1 MQEYNA
7 PIEDILFVIE
17 NLSSDIKSTNEEYSD
32 PDLLKQIFEEA
43 GKFSSNVLAPLN
55 PIGDK
60 EGISLENGL
69 VRMPPGFIDA
79 FNQYIQGGWAS
90 VAGSK
95 KYGGQEM
102 PWNIVGALNEIW
114 HAANMS
120 FSLNMLLTQGAIEVI
135 EAYGT
140 EEQKQKYLPKM
151 ISGEWSGTMNLT
163 EPQAGSDLALL
174 KSKAIPE
181 NDNYKLYGNKIYI
194 THGDQDMS
202 ENIIHLVLARLP
214 DAPQGSKGIS
224 LFISPKN
231 IIGNNGDLSQKND
244 IRVVSIEHKLG
255 TLASP
260 TCVLAYGDNDGA
272 KAELIGQKHGGLKAM
287 FTMMNNARLNV
298 GIQGVSIA
306 ERAYQQAFNFSL
318 TRLQGNSIDN
328 SSEGTVPII
337 DHPDVQRM
345 LMDMKSRIEAMR
357 ALSLYTANE
366 LELTK
371 NAKSEKEKQHAQ
383 ENLDLLTPIVKSWCT
398 DQGVLI
404 ASTGVQVHG
413 GMGFIEETGAAQHY
427 RDARILPI
435 YEGTNGIQALDLLR
449 RKLTMD
455 NGNVFKRFLN
465 EMKIDANNCLSLE
478 EKQLTDIGEKVL
490 NAISILEETS
500 DTLLNMWKNN
510 KRQAAS
516 GATPFIDMCG
526 YIFGG
531 WMMAK
536 SAHKASCLIKNDEKN
551 KFLHAKIDTAAFY
564 SNTVLESSL
573 SLKNV
578 VINAHKNVD
587 SILKNN
593 HKN

>member
-7 PIEDILFVIE
+7 PIEDILFVINNLTSTIE
-17 NLSSDIKSTNEEYSD
+17 NNNEEYSD
-32 PDLLKQIFEEA
+32 VELIKQIFEEA
-43 GKFSSNVLAPLN
+43 GKFATNILAPLN
-55 PIGDK
+55 SLGDK

-69 VRMPPGFIDA
+69 VRMPNGFVDA
-79 FNQYIQGGWAS
+79 YNQYIKGGWAS

-95 KYGGQEM
+95 EYGGQEM
-102 PWNIVGALNEIW
+102 PWKIVGGLNEVW

-140 EEQKQKYLPKM
+140 KEQKQKYLPKM

-163 EPQAGSDLALL
+163 EPQAGSDLSLL
-174 KSKAIPE
+174 KTKAIPHNE
-181 NDNYKLYGNKIYI
+181 FYKIYGNKIYI
-194 THGDQDMS
+194 THGDQDMT

-214 DAPQGSKGIS
+214 DAPEGSKGIS

-231 IIGNNGDLSQKND
+231 MISKDGKILEKND
-244 IRVVSIEHKLG
+244 VRVVSIEHKLG
-255 TLASP
+255 TIASP
-260 TCVLAYGDNDGA
+260 TCVLAFGDNEGSIS
-272 KAELIGQKHGGLKAM
+272 ELIAHENGGLKAM

-306 ERAYQQAFNFSL
+306 ERAYQQALNFSL

-328 SSEGTVPII
+328 TTEGTVAII

-345 LMDMKSRIEAMR
+345 LMDMKSRTEAMR
-357 ALSLYTANE
+357 ALSLYTASE
-366 LELTK
+366 LDLTK
-371 NAKSEKEKQHAQ
+371 RASSEKIKKKAQ
-383 ENLDLLTPIVKSWCT
+383 ENLDILTPIVKAWCT

-404 ASTGVQVHG
+404 ASTGIQVHG
-413 GMGFIEETGAAQHY
+413 GMGFIEETGAAQYY

-455 NGNVFKRFLN
+455 DGNVFKRFLN
-465 EMKIDANNCLSLE
+465 EMKNDAEICIAIKDGELPY
-478 EKQLTDIGEKVL
+478 IGNKVIK
-490 NAISILEETS
+490 AINILEETA
-500 DTLLNMWKNN
+500 DELLSMWKHN

-526 YIFGG
+526 SIFGG

-536 SAHKASCLIKNDEKN
+536 SALKASQLLKNNKKD
-551 KFLHAKIDTAAFY
+551 KFLISKISTSSFY
-564 SNTVLESSL
+564 IDTVLESAL

-587 SILKNN
+587 SILFNIEN
-593 HKN
+593 

>member
-244 IRVVSIEHKLG
+244 IRVVSVEHKLG

-551 KFLHAKIDTAAFY
+551 KFLHTKIDTAAFY

>member
-7 PIEDILFVIE
+7 PIKDILFVLNNVNSE
-17 NLSSDIKSTNEEYSD
+17 VQNKNDEYSD
-32 PDLLKQIFEEA
+32 PDLMKQIFEEA
-43 GKFSSNVLAPLN
+43 GKFASNVLAPLN
-55 PIGDK
+55 SIGDK
-60 EGISLENGL
+60 KGITLENGL
-69 VRMPPGFIDA
+69 VRMPAGFKDA
-79 FNQYIQGGWAS
+79 YKQYIEGGWSS

-95 KYGGQEM
+95 EYGGQEM
-102 PWNIVGALNEIW
+102 PWNIVGGLNEIW

-174 KSKAIPE
+174 KSKAVP
-181 NDNYKLYGNKIYI
+181 NDDNYKLYGNKIYI
-194 THGDQDMS
+194 THGDQDMN

-214 DAPQGSKGIS
+214 DAPEGSKGIS

-231 IIGNNGDLSQKND
+231 IVNTEGKTLEKND
-244 IRVVSIEHKLG
+244 VRVVSIEHKLG
-255 TLASP
+255 TNASP
-260 TCVLAYGDNDGA
+260 TCVLAYGDNEGA
-272 KAELIGQKHGGLKAM
+272 EAELIGEKHGGLKAM

-298 GIQGVSIA
+298 GVQGVSIA
-306 ERAYQQAFNFSL
+306 ERAFQQAYNFSQS
-318 TRLQGNSIDN
+318 RQQGNSIDG
-328 SSEGTVPII
+328 SRDGTVAII

-357 ALSLYTANE
+357 ALSLFTANE
-366 LELTK
+366 LDLSK
-371 NAKSEKEKQHAQ
+371 NALSSEDKIRAQ
-383 ENLDLLTPIVKSWCT
+383 ENLDLLTPIVKAWCT

-449 RKLTMD
+449 RKLSLD
-455 NGNVFKRFLN
+455 NGNVFKRFLSDMRKDAK
-465 EMKIDANNCLSLE
+465 ECIETKEDKIVEIGKKVIFAIDLLE
-478 EKQLTDIGEKVL
+478 K
-490 NAISILEETS
+490 TS
-500 DTLLNMWKNN
+500 DELLNMWKNS
-510 KRQAAS
+510 KRDAAS
-516 GATPFIDMCG
+516 GATPFLDMCG
-526 YIFGG
+526 NIFGA
-531 WMMAK
+531 WIMAK
-536 SAHKASCLIKNDEKN
+536 SAIKAYNLLKNNEED
-551 KFLHAKIDTAAFY
+551 KFLNDKIETSYFY
-564 SNTVLESSL
+564 VNTILEMSL

-578 VINAHKNVD
+578 VINTHKNLD
-587 SILKNN
+587 SIFNMQD
-593 HKN
+593 

>member
-244 IRVVSIEHKLG
+244 IRVVSVEHKLG

>member
-328 SSEGTVPII
+328 SSEGAVPII

>member
-7 PIEDILFVIE
+7 PIEDILFVLNNVTSE
-17 NLSSDIKSTNEEYSD
+17 VQNKNDEYSD
-32 PDLLKQIFEEA
+32 PDLMKQIFEEA
-43 GKFSSNVLAPLN
+43 GKFASNVLAPLN
-55 PIGDK
+55 SIGDK
-60 EGISLENGL
+60 KGITLENGL
-69 VRMPPGFIDA
+69 VRMPAGFKDA
-79 FNQYIQGGWAS
+79 YKQYIEGGWSS

-102 PWNIVGALNEIW
+102 PWNIVGGLNEIW

-174 KSKAIPE
+174 KSKAVP
-181 NDNYKLYGNKIYI
+181 NDDNYKLYGNKIYI
-194 THGDQDMS
+194 THGDQDMN

-214 DAPQGSKGIS
+214 DAPEGSKGIS

-231 IIGNNGDLSQKND
+231 MVNKEGKTLEKND
-244 IRVVSIEHKLG
+244 VRVVSIEHKLG
-255 TLASP
+255 TNASP
-260 TCVLAYGDNDGA
+260 TCVLAYGDNEGA
-272 KAELIGQKHGGLKAM
+272 DAELIGEKHGGLKAM

-298 GIQGVSIA
+298 GVQGVSIA
-306 ERAYQQAFNFSL
+306 ERAFQQAYNFSQS
-318 TRLQGNSIDN
+318 RQQGNSIDGTRD
-328 SSEGTVPII
+328 GTVAII

-357 ALSLYTANE
+357 ALSLFTANE
-366 LELTK
+366 LDLSK
-371 NAKSEKEKQHAQ
+371 NALSSEDKIIAQ
-383 ENLDLLTPIVKSWCT
+383 ENLDLLTPIVKAWCT

-449 RKLTMD
+449 RKLSLD
-455 NGNVFKRFLN
+455 NGNVFKRFLSDMRKDAKECIETKEDKLVEIGN
-465 EMKIDANNCLSLE
+465 KVIFSIDLLE
-478 EKQLTDIGEKVL
+478 
-490 NAISILEETS
+490 NTS
-500 DTLLNMWKNN
+500 DELLNMWKNS
-510 KRQAAS
+510 KRNAAS
-516 GATPFIDMCG
+516 GATPFLDMCG
-526 YIFGG
+526 NIFGG
-531 WMMAK
+531 WIMAR
-536 SAHKASCLIKNDEKN
+536 SAIKAYIILKNNEED
-551 KFLHAKIDTAAFY
+551 KFLNDKIETSYFY
-564 SNTVLESSL
+564 VNTILEMSL

-578 VINAHKNVD
+578 VINTHKNLD
-587 SILKNN
+587 SIFNMQD
-593 HKN
+593 

>member
-231 IIGNNGDLSQKND
+231 IIDNNGDLSQKND
-244 IRVVSIEHKLG
+244 IRVVSVEHKLG

>member
-17 NLSSDIKSTNEEYSD
+17 NLSSDIKNTNEEYSD

-244 IRVVSIEHKLG
+244 IRVVSVEHKLG

-564 SNTVLESSL
+564 TNTVLESSL

>member
-7 PIEDILFVIE
+7 PVEDILFVIE

-214 DAPQGSKGIS
+214 DAPQGSEGIS

-244 IRVVSIEHKLG
+244 IRVVSVEHKLG

-478 EKQLTDIGEKVL
+478 EKQLTDIGGKVL

>member
-7 PIEDILFVIE
+7 PVEDILFVIE

-244 IRVVSIEHKLG
+244 IRVVSVEHKLG

-593 HKN
+593 NKN

>member
-7 PIEDILFVIE
+7 PIEDILFVL
-17 NLSSDIKSTNEEYSD
+17 NNIKSNAKSSNEEYSD
-32 PDLLKQIFEEA
+32 PELLKQIFEES
-43 GKFSSNVLAPLN
+43 GKFASNVLAPLN
-55 PIGDK
+55 SIGDQK
-60 EGISLENGL
+60 GVLLENGI
-69 VRMPPGFIDA
+69 VRMPEGFCDA
-79 FNQYIQGGWAS
+79 FNQYVEGGWAS

-95 KYGGQEM
+95 EYGGQAM
-102 PWNIVGALNEIW
+102 PWNIVGGLNEIW

-140 EEQKQKYLPKM
+140 PHQKQKYLPKM

-174 KSKAIPE
+174 KSKAIPD
-181 NDNYKLYGNKIYI
+181 NDLYKIFGNKIYI

-214 DAPQGSKGIS
+214 DAPEGSKGIS
-224 LFISPKN
+224 LFISPKKL
-231 IIGNNGDLSQKND
+231 ISDNGVLDQRND
-244 IRVVSIEHKLG
+244 IKVVSVEHKLG
-255 TLASP
+255 TMASP
-260 TCVLAYGDNDGA
+260 TCVLAYGDEQGA
-272 KAELIGQKHGGLKAM
+272 NGELLGTKHGGLKAM

-306 ERAYQQAFNFSL
+306 ERAYQQALNFSL
-318 TRLQGNSIDN
+318 SRLQGNSIDN
-328 SSEGTVPII
+328 SSSGTVPII

-345 LMDMKSRIEAMR
+345 LMDMKSKTQAMR

-366 LELTK
+366 LELS
-371 NAKSEKEKQHAQ
+371 KSASTDKEKNIAQ

-455 NGNVFKRFLN
+455 NGNIFNRFLN
-465 EMKIDANNCLSLE
+465 EMKHDAQKCMSVKGNVIPE
-478 EKQLTDIGEKVL
+478 IGKKVMHAA
-490 NAISILEETS
+490 NTLEETANS
-500 DTLLNMWKNN
+500 LLNMWKNN
-510 KRQAAS
+510 KRQAAA
-516 GATPFIDMCG
+516 GASPFTDMCG
-526 YIFGG
+526 NVFGG
-531 WMMAK
+531 WMMAR
-536 SAHKASCLIKNDEKN
+536 SALITSHLLVSDENND
-551 KFLHAKIDTAAFY
+551 FLTSKIDTASFY
-564 SNTVLESSL
+564 TNTILEASL

-578 VINAHKNVD
+578 VQNAYKNVD
-587 SILKNN
+587 SIKKYNLQN
-593 HKN
+593 

>member
-17 NLSSDIKSTNEEYSD
+17 NLNSDIKSTNEEYSD

-244 IRVVSIEHKLG
+244 IRVVSVEHKLG

-478 EKQLTDIGEKVL
+478 EKQLTDIGKKVL

>member
-7 PIEDILFVIE
+7 PVEDILFVIE

-244 IRVVSIEHKLG
+244 IRVVSVEHKLG

-465 EMKIDANNCLSLE
+465 AMKVDANNCLSLE

-536 SAHKASCLIKNDEKN
+536 SAHKASCLIKNDDKN

>member
-7 PIEDILFVIE
+7 PIEDILFVIN
-17 NLSSDIKSTNEEYSD
+17 NLKSDIKNSNDEYSD
-32 PDLLKQIFEEA
+32 PELLKQIFEEA
-43 GKFSSNVLAPLN
+43 GKFSTNVLAPLN
-55 PIGDK
+55 SIGDK
-60 EGISLENGL
+60 KGISLENGL
-69 VRMPPGFIDA
+69 VRMPKGFVDA

-90 VAGSK
+90 VAGPK
-95 KYGGQEM
+95 EYGGQSM
-102 PWNIVGALNEIW
+102 PWNIVGGLNEIW

-135 EAYGT
+135 ETYGT
-140 EEQKQKYLPKM
+140 KEQKQKYLPKM

-174 KSKAIPE
+174 KSKAIQE
-181 NDNYKLYGNKIYI
+181 NGLYKIYGNKIYI

-214 DAPQGSKGIS
+214 DAPEGSKGIS
-224 LFISPKN
+224 LFISPKTL
-231 IIGNNGDLSQKND
+231 ISENGELKEKND
-244 IRVVSIEHKLG
+244 IRVVSVEHKLG

-260 TCVLAYGDNDGA
+260 TCVLAYGDNEGA
-272 KAELIGQKHGGLKAM
+272 KAELIGQKNGGLKAM

-306 ERAYQQAFNFSL
+306 ERAYQQALNFSL
-318 TRLQGNSIDN
+318 SRLQGNSIDN

-357 ALSLYTANE
+357 ALSLFTANE

-371 NAKSEKEKQHAQ
+371 NASSNKNKQKAQ

-404 ASTGVQVHG
+404 ASTGLQVHG

-465 EMKIDANNCLSLE
+465 EMKDDA
-478 EKQLTDIGEKVL
+478 EKCL
-490 NAISILEETS
+490 NAQDQKLLEIGKKVINALNILDETAS
-500 DTLLNMWKNN
+500 ELLNMWKNN
-510 KRQAAS
+510 KRHAAS

-526 YIFGG
+526 SIFGG
-531 WMMAK
+531 WIMSK
-536 SAHKASCLIKNDEKN
+536 SALTASNLLFKDNNN
-551 KFLHAKIDTAAFY
+551 KFLNAKINTASFY
-564 SNTVLESSL
+564 TNTVLESSL

-587 SILKNN
+587 SILINNLKN
-593 HKN
+593 

>member
-7 PIEDILFVIE
+7 PIEDILIVIE
-17 NLSSDIKSTNEEYSD
+17 NLSSDIKSTNEEYLD

-244 IRVVSIEHKLG
+244 IRVISVEHKLG

-478 EKQLTDIGEKVL
+478 EKQLTDIGGKVL

>member
-7 PIEDILFVIE
+7 PIEDILFVLNNVNSE
-17 NLSSDIKSTNEEYSD
+17 VQNKNDEYSD
-32 PDLLKQIFEEA
+32 PDLMKQIFEEA
-43 GKFSSNVLAPLN
+43 GKFASNVLAPLN
-55 PIGDK
+55 SIGDK
-60 EGISLENGL
+60 KGITLENGL
-69 VRMPPGFIDA
+69 VRMPQGFKEA
-79 FNQYIQGGWAS
+79 YKQYIEGGWSS

-95 KYGGQEM
+95 EYGGQEM
-102 PWNIVGALNEIW
+102 PWNIVGGLNEIW

-174 KSKAIPE
+174 KSKAVPY

-194 THGDQDMS
+194 THGDQDMN
-202 ENIIHLVLARLP
+202 ENIVHLVLARLP
-214 DAPQGSKGIS
+214 DAPDGSKGIS

-231 IIGNNGDLSQKND
+231 IVNKEGKTIEKND
-244 IRVVSIEHKLG
+244 VRVVSIEHKLG
-255 TLASP
+255 TNASP
-260 TCVLAYGDNDGA
+260 TCVLAYGDNEGA
-272 KAELIGQKHGGLKAM
+272 NAELIGEKHGGLKAM

-306 ERAYQQAFNFSL
+306 ERSFQQAFNFSL
-318 TRLQGNSIDN
+318 SRQQGNSIDG
-328 SSEGTVPII
+328 STEGTVAII

-357 ALSLYTANE
+357 ALSLFTANE
-366 LELTK
+366 LDLSK
-371 NAKSEKEKQHAQ
+371 NALSKEDKIIAQ
-383 ENLDLLTPIVKSWCT
+383 ENLDLLTPIVKAWCT

-449 RKLTMD
+449 RKLTLD
-455 NGNVFKRFLN
+455 NGNIFKRFLN
-465 EMKIDANNCLSLE
+465 DMRKDAKKCIETEE
-478 EKQLTDIGEKVL
+478 EKLLEIGEKIIF
-490 NAISILEETS
+490 AIDLLENTS
-500 DTLLNMWKNN
+500 DELLKIWKNS
-510 KRQAAS
+510 KRKAAS
-516 GATPFIDMCG
+516 GATPFLDMCG
-526 YIFGG
+526 NIFGG
-531 WMMAK
+531 WIMAK
-536 SAHKASCLIKNDEKN
+536 SAIKAHNLLKNNKED
-551 KFLHAKIDTAAFY
+551 KFLNDKIETAYFY
-564 SNTVLESSL
+564 VNTILEMSL

-578 VINAHKNVD
+578 IINTHKNLD
-587 SILKNN
+587 SIFNSKVN
-593 HKN
+593 H

>member
-7 PIEDILFVIE
+7 PVEDILFVIE
-17 NLSSDIKSTNEEYSD
+17 NLSSDIKSTNEEYLD

-244 IRVVSIEHKLG
+244 IRVVSVEHKLG

>member
-7 PIEDILFVIE
+7 PIEDILFVLE
-17 NLSSDIKSTNEEYSD
+17 NLNSDTKSINEEYSD

-55 PIGDK
+55 AVGDK

-69 VRMPPGFIDA
+69 VRMPSGFKDA
-79 FNQYIQGGWAS
+79 FNQYIKGGWAS

-151 ISGEWSGTMNLT
+151 INGEWSGTMNLT

-174 KSKAIPE
+174 KSKALPE
-181 NDNYKLYGNKIYI
+181 NEIYKLYGSKIYI

-214 DAPQGSKGIS
+214 DAPKGSKGIS
-224 LFISPKN
+224 LFISPKQ
-231 IIGNNGDLSQKND
+231 IINDTGALTEKND

-255 TLASP
+255 TIASP

-306 ERAYQQAFNFSL
+306 ERAYQQALNFSL

-328 SSEGTVPII
+328 SSEGTVHII

-357 ALSLYTANE
+357 ALSLFTANE

-371 NAKSEKEKQHAQ
+371 NAKSEKEKQLAQ
-383 ENLDLLTPIVKSWCT
+383 EKLDLLTPIVKSWCT
-398 DQGVLI
+398 DQGVFI
-404 ASTGVQVHG
+404 ASVGVQVHG

-455 NGNVFKRFLN
+455 NGNIFKRFLN
-465 EMKIDANNCLSLE
+465 SMRLDANNCLSQKE
-478 EKQLTDIGEKVL
+478 DQLSEIGQKVI
-490 NAISILEETS
+490 NAINILEETADS
-500 DTLLNMWKNN
+500 LLNMWKTN

-536 SAHKASCLIKNDEKN
+536 SAYKASCLIKNDNKN
-551 KFLHAKIDTAAFY
+551 KFLYAKIDTASFY

-593 HKN
+593 YKN

>member
-7 PIEDILFVIE
+7 PIKDILFVIN
-17 NLSSDIKSTNEEYSD
+17 NLKSDTNSISDDYSD
-32 PDLLKQIFEEA
+32 PDLIKQIFEEA

-55 PIGDK
+55 AVGDK

-69 VRMPPGFIDA
+69 VRMPPGFTDA
-79 FNQYIQGGWAS
+79 YNQYIAGGWAS

-102 PWNIVGALNEIW
+102 PWNIVGGLNEIW

-140 EEQKQKYLPKM
+140 KEQKNKYLPKM

-174 KSKAIPE
+174 KSKAILK
-181 NDNYKLYGNKIYI
+181 NGSYKLYGNKIYI

-202 ENIIHLVLARLP
+202 KNIIHLVLARLP
-214 DAPQGSKGIS
+214 DAPGGSKGIS

-231 IIGNNGDLSQKND
+231 HISEDGSILEKND

-272 KAELIGQKHGGLKAM
+272 VAELIGQEHGGLKAM

-306 ERAYQQAFNFSL
+306 ERAYQQALNFSL
-318 TRLQGNSIDN
+318 SRLQGNSIDG
-328 SSEGTVPII
+328 SSTGTVAII

-345 LMDMKSRIEAMR
+345 LMDMKSKIEAMR
-357 ALSLYTANE
+357 SLSLFTANE

-371 NAKSEKEKQHAQ
+371 NASSDLDKQKAQ

-398 DQGVLI
+398 DQGVFI
-404 ASTGVQVHG
+404 TSTGVQVHG

-435 YEGTNGIQALDLLR
+435 YEGTNGIQALDLLK

-455 NGNVFKRFLN
+455 NGKIFKRFLN
-465 EMKIDANNCLSLE
+465 EMRNDANKCTSVQGTQIPEIGNKVINALNLLDDTANELLS
-478 EKQLTDIGEKVL
+478 
-490 NAISILEETS
+490 
-500 DTLLNMWKNN
+500 MWKNN
-510 KRQAAS
+510 KRNAAY

-526 YIFGG
+526 SIFGG

-536 SAHKASCLIKNDEKN
+536 SALKASNLLMNDNKN
-551 KFLHAKIDTAAFY
+551 KFLNEKINTASFY
-564 SNTVLESSL
+564 TNTVLESSL

-587 SILKNN
+587 SILLNN
-593 HKN
+593 LQN

>member
-7 PIEDILFVIE
+7 PVEDILFVIE

-244 IRVVSIEHKLG
+244 IRVISVEHKLG